1 MTRLPLCHLALM
13 LGLAMPGV
21 AQTQAQ
27 PPAQPPAPEA
37 PAAVV
42 ARRGEVTL
50 TDQQLRAI
58 LAELPDDARRQLAR
72 DPAAMGGF
80 IRNRLLSLS
89 LAAEAEAAQLDR
101 LPDIARRL
109 ERARQEAL
117 AEAYVESLSVL
128 PVDYPGDAELQATYE
143 ANRSQFMVP
152 RQYRLAQI
160 FLAAPAG
167 PAGDAALRRLR
178 DYRTQLTTARTR
190 ADFADLARR
199 HSEDRTTAARG
210 GELEWTRE
218 DRLLPAVRDVAKG
231 LEDGAVSEPIRSS
244 DGWHLVKLLGTRAA
258 APATFADIRQ
268 ELVALLRQQ
277 RAADLR
283 RLALNELLRRAPVL
297 VDEIQVGRLN
307 N

>member
-13 LGLAMPGV
+13 LGLAVPGV
-21 AQTQAQ
+21 AQAQ
-27 PPAQPPAPEA
+27 VLPQAPEA
-37 PAAVV
+37 PAVVV
-42 ARRGEVTL
+42 ARRGDATL
-50 TDQQLRAI
+50 TDQQLRAM

-80 IRNRLLSLS
+80 IRNRLLSIS

-117 AEAYVESLSVL
+117 AEAYVESLSLL
-128 PVDYPGDAELQATYE
+128 PLDYPGDAELQAAYE

-167 PAGDAALRRLR
+167 PAGDAAARRLR
-178 DYRTQLTTARTR
+178 DYRTQLTAARTR

-231 LEDGAVSEPIRSS
+231 LEDGAVSEPIRSP
-244 DGWHLVKLLGTRAA
+244 DGWHLVKLLATRAA
-258 APATFADIRQ
+258 APAAFADIRP